1 MSYTLHVPATPE
13 QIRALAAIIARE
25 VPDRTRRI
33 KLRFGT
39 CTMLPPTTAEEA
51 QFPGTVSA
59 AYALKMLG
67 EAAQEREAEAAQERE
82 AVREE
87 IQLMSTLVSNMGQE
101 QSNLQMFVDTLRAH
115 SGNFIKP
122 DVFTYSI
129 EQIQENL
136 DRLSA
141 CVRDLPVLPWVPGT
155 VSPTTA
161 TPPPPPRRRAATV
174 PPTYLAAAATNLPS
188 LL

>member
-67 EAAQEREAEAAQERE
+67 EAAVCLAKDPLDSEPGVTTPSVAMGPHLIER
-82 AVREE
+82 
-87 IQLMSTLVSNMGQE
+87 
-101 QSNLQMFVDTLRAH
+101 LRAA
-115 SGNFIKP
+115 GMTFEVK
-122 DVFTYSI
+122 D
-129 EQIQENL
+129 
-136 DRLSA
+136 
-141 CVRDLPVLPWVPGT
+141 
-155 VSPTTA
+155 
-161 TPPPPPRRRAATV
+161 
-174 PPTYLAAAATNLPS
+174 
-188 LL
+188 

>member
-25 VPDRTRRI
+25 VPDQTRRI

-59 AYALKMLG
+59 AYALEMLD
-67 EAAQEREAEAAQERE
+67 ESAQEREEPPKPNKTANRKR
-82 AVREE
+82 VRLTT
-87 IQLMSTLVSNMGQE
+87 QLMSTLVSNIGQE
-101 QSNLQMFVDTLRAH
+101 QSSLQMFVDTLSAH
-115 SGNFIKP
+115 PGNFIHP
-122 DVFTYSI
+122 DSLLHTL

-136 DRLSA
+136 DRLTT
-141 CVRDLPVLPWVPGT
+141 CV
-155 VSPTTA
+155 A
-161 TPPPPPRRRAATV
+161 E
-174 PPTYLAAAATNLPS
+174 LPS
-188 LL
+188 SPSSSL

>member
-39 CTMLPPTTAEEA
+39 CLMLPPTTAEEA

-59 AYALKMLG
+59 AYALEMLD
-67 EAAQEREAEAAQERE
+67 E
-82 AVREE
+82 AVQDNEE
-87 IQLMSTLVSNMGQE
+87 PPKPNKTANRKRVRLTTQLMSTLVSNIRQE
-101 QSNLQMFVDTLRAH
+101 QINLQMFVDTLRAH
-115 SGNFIKP
+115 PGNFIKP
-122 DVFTYSI
+122 DVFAHSL

-136 DRLSA
+136 DRLTT
-141 CVRDLPVLPWVPGT
+141 CVRDLPLLPWVPGT

-174 PPTYLAAAATNLPS
+174 PPTYLAAAATL
-188 LL
+188 